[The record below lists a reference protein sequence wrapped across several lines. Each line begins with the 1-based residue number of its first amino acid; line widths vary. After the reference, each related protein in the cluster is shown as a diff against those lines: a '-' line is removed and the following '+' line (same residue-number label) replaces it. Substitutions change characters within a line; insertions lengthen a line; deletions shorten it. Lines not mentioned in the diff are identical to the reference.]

1 MYVKLLRR
9 VPSPIQTSWRQLRWL
24 NGRDRC
30 YLWTIAS
37 VISYSQMI
45 SYHTLFIANLKF
57 PKYQKKADNANE
69 YNSVYKLNL
78 LII

>member
-1 MYVKLLRR
+1 
-9 VPSPIQTSWRQLRWL
+9 
-24 NGRDRC
+24 
-30 YLWTIAS
+30 
-37 VISYSQMI
+37 MI